1 MAGKKANRE
10 RGEHDLAL
18 PGKTY
23 RLRPSHSALK
33 AIERETGCS
42 VLALVRLG
50 NVGELSLEQ
59 LGIIGAELIR
69 AGADEKDSLTQG
81 VDAERV
87 EELIF
92 ENQGPDGVGGLP
104 YAQSV
109 LTLCLLDAATGGRTV
124 SGEARAAPAK
134 KTSQPAGAAS
144 PE

>member
-1 MAGKKANRE
+1 MPKKANPE

-33 AIERETGCS
+33 AIERETGTS
-42 VLALVRLG
+42 ILALVRLG
-50 NVGELSLEQ
+50 NVGELTLEQ
-59 LGIIGAELIR
+59 LGIVGAELIR
-69 AGADEKDSLTQG
+69 AGADENDSMTAA
-81 VDAERV
+81 VDAERI

-92 ENQGPDGVGGLP
+92 ENEGPNGVGGLP
-104 YAQSV
+104 YAQSI

-124 SGEARAAPAK
+124 SGEAKAAPATK
-134 KTSQPAGAAS
+134 AKRPAGAAS